1 MSINMLTSLFPL
13 KEPLLNP
20 FDLPRPLE
28 NLGVDCDL
36 TLLGQALMVSRIW
49 RTLLTAVRIVE
60 MKVLLVVDEKI
71 VYLNYLQTALMLVP
85 RLGF

>member
-1 MSINMLTSLFPL
+1 MLTSLFPL

-20 FDLPRPLE
+20 FDLPRPRE

-36 TLLGQALMVSRIW
+36 TLPGQAVMVSRIW

-71 VYLNYLQTALMLVP
+71 VYLNYLQTALMLAQKSTS
-85 RLGF
+85 FS